1 MSGHTSGDTC
11 RTTAA
16 LYPVC
21 MSRLGALLSVLVLSL
36 SGGAAFAAT
45 TEAPD
50 TVSAPTD
57 ERRLDTVGPVDTVVA
72 ITIDGLN
79 PRAITKLGKQRAP
92 VLNKL
97 VRRGAATLNARTAL
111 ELTDTLPNHTSM
123 VTGRRIEAATGGH
136 GVTWN
141 DDRSLPA
148 TVQSAAGQ
156 DVSSVF
162 DVVRDAGG
170 STAVFASKTKF
181 SLWDRSWPDAIDTD
195 LIVEPNRPLVR
206 AFVTDLT
213 SQTRSFRFLHLSAP
227 DVAGHDRGF
236 MGPAYLDAVAATD
249 RLVGKVMKTIATTP
263 TLAGHTAVILT
274 SDHGGSGA
282 SHRTPDRLVNY
293 RVPFVVWGPGVAAG
307 ADLYEINPDYTNP
320 QRARTTYA
328 DAPIRNGNV
337 ANLAL
342 DLLELSAVPGSEL
355 GVEQD
360 LDWALSARPA
370 AATG

>member
-1 MSGHTSGDTC
+1 
-11 RTTAA
+11 
-16 LYPVC
+16 
-21 MSRLGALLSVLVLSL
+21 MSRLGAVLPVLILSL
-36 SGGAAFAAT
+36 SGGAALAAT
-45 TEAPD
+45 TEVPD
-50 TVSAPTD
+50 TVSAPTL
-57 ERRLDTVGPVDTVVA
+57 ERGLDTVGPVDTVVA
-72 ITIDGLN
+72 TSIDGLN

-97 VRRGAATLNARTAL
+97 IRRGAATLNARTAM
-111 ELTDTLPNHTSM
+111 ELTDTLPNHTGM

-148 TVQSAAGQ
+148 TVQAAAGHE
-156 DVSSVF
+156 VSSVF
-162 DVVRDAGG
+162 NVVHDAGG
-170 STAVFASKTKF
+170 SPALFASKTKF
-181 SLWDRSWPDAIDTD
+181 SLWERSWPDAVETD
-195 LIVEPNRPLVR
+195 LILENNRPLVR

-227 DVAGHDRGF
+227 DVTGHDRGF
-236 MGPAYLDAVAATD
+236 MSPAYLDAVAATD
-249 RLVGKVMKTIATTP
+249 RLVGRVMKAIAATP

-274 SDHGGSGA
+274 ADHGGNGA
-282 SHRTPDRLVNY
+282 SHRTPDKLANY
-293 RVPFVVWGPGVAAG
+293 RIPFVVWGPGVASG
-307 ADLYEINPDYTNP
+307 ADLYAINPDYTNP
-320 QRARTTYA
+320 MRARTTYA
-328 DAPIRNGNV
+328 DAPIRNGHV

-342 DLLELSAVPGSEL
+342 DLLELSAVPDSEL